1 MAGVGMAMLIGPIIF
16 GAPIAGIQ
24 SAQAVC
30 ELEKKTAEI
39 IENMGKYI
47 TQSRKVFISQARFQ
61 EKLNKEVLKVKTSI
75 SDNLTLSLGMKKDH
89 AIALAKLQIVAAC
102 VILLVFMLL
111 LGKKLKIY

>member
-1 MAGVGMAMLIGPIIF
+1 MAAFGFACLVGPILIG
-16 GAPIAGIQ
+16 APLAGIQ

-30 ELEKKTAEI
+30 EMEKKTGEVM
-39 IENMGKYI
+39 ENIGNYI
-47 TQSRKVFISQARFQ
+47 TQSRKVFMSQARFQ

-75 SDNLTLSLGMKKDH
+75 SDNLTLSLDMKKDH
-89 AIALAKLQIVAAC
+89 AIALAKLQMVAAC